1 MNYERTILELM
12 DRVLCLEDRI
22 HSLEQQL
29 AATPA
34 PAERAAFSAEPP
46 GVLEYLMSVK
56 HMQQASARARVS
68 NCARVAQYEGD
79 LARHYAADHGRELL
93 RRLSYSREDQAAG
106 APPRHSIPMSGNI
119 YTGTSTLRMAV
130 GHYMDYM
137 DYLHTQF
144 S

>member
-22 HSLEQQL
+22 HSLEHQL

-46 GVLEYLMSVK
+46 GFLEYLMSVK
-56 HMQQASARARVS
+56 HMQQ
-68 NCARVAQYEGD
+68 ARVAQYEGD

>member
-46 GVLEYLMSVK
+46 GFLEYLMSVK
-56 HMQQASARARVS
+56 HMQQASARAR
-68 NCARVAQYEGD
+68 D
-79 LARHYAADHGRELL
+79 YAADHGRELL